1 MMPAFD
7 SDDEAGM
14 SDDNSTPF
22 SPWGARKK
30 TDGEQPRSDKPRNDK
45 PRSDKPRSDKPRSD
59 SPYAGKPRTDKPRS
73 DKPRS
78 DKPRSDSPYAGKPRS
93 DKPRSDKPRSDKP
106 RSDKPR
112 SDKPRSDSPYAGKPR
127 SDKPRS
133 DKPRSGSP
141 YGQRREQAAPTEP
154 VSPLYGEKKA
164 EGLHPS
170 NPHQGRYDMEALVA
184 ALPALDKY
192 LAPNPRGEQ
201 TIDFSNPKA
210 VLCLNQ
216 AILAHH
222 YGVTQWQIPAGYL
235 CPPIPGR
242 ADYLQYLNDLLAN
255 GERPVK
261 NPVPRVLD
269 IGTGANLIYSILG
282 TRTFGWQFTATDTD
296 GVAVTNGHRII
307 AANPALQSV
316 QLLLQRNPQQFFSG
330 IIGADDYFELTLCNP
345 PFFKSQQEAE
355 AQSRRKWRNL
365 KGEEASVKRNFG
377 GQSNELWCEGGELA
391 FLNRMIEESVQYGA
405 QVGWFTALV
414 SQQDHI
420 PLLKRT
426 LRTVDAQGVTV
437 VPMAQGQKNSRFIA
451 WHF

>member
-1 MMPAFD
+1 MD
-7 SDDEAGM
+7 
-14 SDDNSTPF
+14 
-22 SPWGARKK
+22 
-30 TDGEQPRSDKPRNDK
+30 
-45 PRSDKPRSDKPRSD
+45 
-59 SPYAGKPRTDKPRS
+59 
-73 DKPRS
+73 
-78 DKPRSDSPYAGKPRS
+78 
-93 DKPRSDKPRSDKP
+93 
-106 RSDKPR
+106 
-112 SDKPRSDSPYAGKPR
+112 
-127 SDKPRS
+127 
-133 DKPRSGSP
+133 
-141 YGQRREQAAPTEP
+141 
-154 VSPLYGEKKA
+154 
-164 EGLHPS
+164 
-170 NPHQGRYDMEALVA
+170 ALVA

-222 YGVTQWQIPAGYL
+222 YGITHWQIPAGYL

-242 ADYLQYLNDLLAN
+242 GDYLHHLNDLLAR
-255 GERPVK
+255 GERPQN

-269 IGTGANLIYSILG
+269 IGTGANLIYPILG
-282 TRTFGWQFTATDTD
+282 TRSFGWQFTATDTD
-296 GVAVTNGHRII
+296 GMAVTNGHRII

-316 QLLLQRNPQQFFSG
+316 QLLLQRNAQQFFAG
-330 IIGADDYFELTLCNP
+330 IIGPQDYFELTLCNP

-426 LRTVDAQGVTV
+426 LRAVGAKGVTV